1 MKLLKKVLLINWHSF
16 SKELIEKAKKVNI
29 EIDDK
34 KEEQF
39 YNYMK
44 LLLEWNEKINLT
56 AITEQ
61 NDIILKHFIDSITIN
76 KYIEQSNSIIDIGTG
91 AGFPGIPLKI
101 MNQNKKITLVDS
113 LNKRINFLNEVCKE
127 ISLENIQC
135 IHARAEELARDLEY
149 RENYETVVSRAVARL
164 NVLIEYMLP
173 FVKKGGLCI
182 CMKGP
187 NIDGELEEAKNA
199 IKVLGGKFKSVESF
213 FLPDSDIERNV
224 IIIEKVAET
233 PKKYPRKAGLPSKQ
247 PII

>member
-1 MKLLKKVLLINWHSF
+1 MERESF

-29 EIDDK
+29 EIDNK

-39 YNYMK
+39 YKYME

-56 AITEQ
+56 AITEP

-76 KYIEQSNSIIDIGTG
+76 KYIEQSNFIMDIGTG

-135 IHARAEELARDLEY
+135 IHARAEELANDLKY
-149 RENYETVVSRAVARL
+149 RENFETVVSRAVARL

-199 IKVLGGKFKSVESF
+199 IKVLGGKIKSVESF

-224 IIIEKVAET
+224 IIIEKVTET